1 MISGS
6 PGGGKTKIIE
16 LLKERGFTVFEEY
29 SRSLI
34 EELKSD
40 EIINPFLKKPEKFS
54 QRLFKERSGQ
64 YFDSMNIKKSKG
76 NLVFFDRGVHD
87 IYAYLLAIGKANETW
102 KKKITN
108 FKYDFVFL
116 VKPWIDIYK
125 NDYQRMEPF
134 ESAKNYYTFIKKTY
148 KITNEII
155 EIPKTSVE
163 KRADFVESYL
173 SCNG

>member
-54 QRLFKERSGQ
+54 RRLFKERSGQ

-87 IYAYLLAIGKANETW
+87 IYAYLLAVGKANETW

-116 VKPWIDIYK
+116 VKPWIEIYK

-148 KITNEII
+148 KITNEVI

-173 SCNG
+173 SYNG

>member
-64 YFDSMNIKKSKG
+64 YFDSMNIKK
-76 NLVFFDRGVHD
+76 
-87 IYAYLLAIGKANETW
+87 
-102 KKKITN
+102 
-108 FKYDFVFL
+108 
-116 VKPWIDIYK
+116 
-125 NDYQRMEPF
+125 
-134 ESAKNYYTFIKKTY
+134 
-148 KITNEII
+148 
-155 EIPKTSVE
+155 
-163 KRADFVESYL
+163 
-173 SCNG
+173 

>member
-54 QRLFKERSGQ
+54 RRLFKKRSGQ

-76 NLVFFDRGVHD
+76 NLIFFDRGVHD

-148 KITNEII
+148 KITNEVI

-173 SCNG
+173 SYNG